1 MSSGRPDCGQDRSV
15 CLLRSGS
22 LDDDLTGPLR
32 DRGFTVEPRE
42 LALGSTAEAEAGR
55 CFTPPEDAR
64 PDAIVLVTND
74 PAVLDEAELG
84 SFEPVVV
91 ATSDS
96 AVERA
101 VHTGAYPVSG
111 VCRVT
116 DESAAA
122 TLAWVVESA
131 IDVHEYEVRTERLR
145 VDTTLIREVNTAIV
159 RATSQTEIERTVCE
173 RLVDTRYTLAWVA
186 PGRENSAGVRAIAGV
201 KGPDTDTLPL
211 ATGGEGPLATALATH
226 ETQVARDVPLDARFA
241 PDGAAGSFDVAV
253 APLVY
258 EDRCFGAL
266 VVHSPRRDDVDEQ
279 ARDLLTD
286 IAANAAHAIQAAA
299 DRESVR
305 LNRNRLEAIT
315 GAIPDLV
322 IVYDGTGRYEEVLT
336 NEPVLGLSD
345 PEVLLGRT
353 AHELLPH
360 DTADKVVRA
369 VQETIETG
377 TGQTIEYSVPFEN
390 ETYVWE
396 ARTTLLDREG
406 DGGGRVVFL
415 ARDVTERREY
425 QAALEAKNERL
436 DEFASF
442 VSHDLRN
449 PLNVAQ
455 GTLEMVEPADDDSAA
470 TLVEAREALDR
481 MADLIEDVLA
491 LARQGSV
498 VEDPVPTR
506 LEPVVHRAWASIETG
521 DATLDAGA
529 DLGSVL
535 ADGDRLQQLF
545 ENLFR
550 NSMEHGSSADHP
562 ATVHV
567 ARTRTGF
574 RVVDEGPGIPDENRQ
589 EVFEHGFS
597 TNDSGTGFGL
607 AIVDRIASA
616 HGWTVRAV
624 DPPSPDRGACFEI
637 AGVEFV

>member
-1 MSSGRPDCGQDRSV
+1 MLSGGLDGDQDRSV
-15 CLLRSGS
+15 CLLRAAP
-22 LDDDLTGPLR
+22 LDIDLTGPLHDR
-32 DRGFTVEPRE
+32 DFTVESHE
-42 LALGSTAEAEAGR
+42 LSAGSEAER
-55 CFTPPEDAR
+55 CFSLLGETAAR

-74 PAVLDEAELG
+74 PAVLDDVQIG
-84 SFEPVVV
+84 SFDPVVV
-91 ATSDS
+91 ATSDR

-116 DESAAA
+116 DDSAAA
-122 TLAWVVESA
+122 TLAWVVDSA
-131 IDVHEYEVRTERLR
+131 IEVHEYEVRTERLR
-145 VDTTLIREVNTAIV
+145 VDATLIREVNTAIV
-159 RATSQTEIERTVCE
+159 RATSQAEIERTVCE
-173 RLVDTRYTLAWVA
+173 RLVGTRYTLAWVA
-186 PGRENSAGVRAIAGV
+186 PDREDPAGVRAIAGAE
-201 KGPDTDTLPL
+201 GPDTDTVPL
-211 ATGGEGPLATALATH
+211 ATAVDGDGPLATALATH
-226 ETQVARDVPLDARFA
+226 ETQVAWDVPLDSRLV
-241 PDGAAGSFDVAV
+241 PDGVDGPFGVVV

-258 EDRCFGAL
+258 GDRCFGAL
-266 VVHSPRRDDVDEQ
+266 VVHSPNRDDVDEQ
-279 ARDLLTD
+279 ARDLLAD
-286 IAANAAHAIQAAA
+286 IAANAAHAIQAAR
-299 DRESVR
+299 DRDAVR

-322 IVYDGTGRYEEVLT
+322 IVYDGNGRYEEVLT
-336 NEPVLGLSD
+336 NEPVLGLEE
-345 PEVLLGRT
+345 PELLLGRT

-360 DTADKVVRA
+360 DTADTVVGA
-369 VQETIETG
+369 VRETIETG

-396 ARTTLLDREG
+396 ARTTLLERDG

-415 ARDVTERREY
+415 ARDVTERHEY

-455 GTLEMVEPADDDSAA
+455 GSLDMVEPADGDSAA
-470 TLVEAREALDR
+470 SLAEARDALDR

-491 LARQGSV
+491 LARQGAV
-498 VEDPVPTR
+498 VEDPTPTR
-506 LEPVVHRAWASIETG
+506 LEPVVHRAWASIDAG
-521 DATLDAGA
+521 DATLDVGA

-550 NSMEHGSSADHP
+550 NSMEHGSTDDHP
-562 ATVHV
+562 VTVHV
-567 ARTRTGF
+567 TRTTDGF
-574 RVVDEGPGIPDENRQ
+574 RVVDDGPGIPDENR
-589 EVFEHGFS
+589 ETVFEHGFS

-607 AIVDRIASA
+607 AIVDRIAAA
-616 HGWTVRAV
+616 HGWTVRAL
-624 DPPSPDRGACFEI
+624 DPPSVDRGACFEI